1 MNFVQ
6 SFSLL
11 LSSLLLYTC
20 GSPNP
25 SSPTTSEQ
33 PQLASLNTEEVE
45 ETATSSSSV
54 VNGLDPYWYQGKAE
68 ISTYELEQARY
79 NGLHPGQLTLI
90 FVTEDFLTDRQVKN
104 DYYRN
109 PNTTKVLKLN
119 QLRRFTTGIYDYSV
133 MSSVFTP
140 VERQEFPHSLKVT
153 TSSQD
158 WCGHSFGQLNF
169 EEGRTY
175 NWQYRSYFES
185 EGDRDEQVEANWV
198 EDELLNLVRMGPEA
212 LPTGPQYVLPPM
224 EFILLN
230 HLNVEGAQADGILA
244 EYSGEPLP
252 DTEELMVY
260 TLDYRDLGRKLEVV
274 FGAAVPH
281 RIELLRIEEQARGR
295 KLTTTARRKATELLP
310 YWELN
315 QAEDRAR
322 RASLGLE

>member
-1 MNFVQ
+1 M
-6 SFSLL
+6 
-11 LSSLLLYTC
+11 
-20 GSPNP
+20 
-25 SSPTTSEQ
+25 
-33 PQLASLNTEEVE
+33 A
-45 ETATSSSSV
+45 TA

-109 PNTTKVLKLN
+109 PNTTKVLKMN

-140 VERQEFPHSLKVT
+140 VERQDFPHSLKVT
-153 TSSQD
+153 TSAQD

-185 EGDRDEQVEANWV
+185 EGDRNEQVEANWL

-230 HLNVEGAQADGILA
+230 HLNVEGAQADGTLA
-244 EYSGEPLP
+244 EYSGDPLP
-252 DTEELMVY
+252 DTGELLTY
-260 TLDYRDLGRKLEVV
+260 TLDYRDLGRKLEVT
-274 FGAAVPH
+274 FGVAVPH
-281 RIELLRIEEQARGR
+281 RIELLRIEEQSRGR
-295 KLTTTARRKATELLP
+295 KLTTTARRQATELLP

-315 QAEDRAR
+315 QAEDRPR
-322 RASLGLE
+322 RASLGLD